1 MRVVG
6 NIAGFHGIKGE
17 IKIFPLLDDIKD
29 FYDFKE
35 LEIEGKLYEID
46 SVRNHKS
53 FLLVKLVDFNSLT
66 EVENFKGHVKADLN
80 EELNENE
87 IYIEDLISLP
97 VLDQDSNTV
106 GEVSNYYSS
115 GQKLVGIKM
124 NESFDCKR
132 ELLLPFVDEYIIEI
146 NKEEKFLK
154 VKITDDI
161 LELAK

>member
-29 FYDFKE
+29 FYDFEKI
-35 LEIEGKLYEID
+35 EIENKLYEIE
-46 SVRNHKS
+46 SVRNHKN
-53 FLLVKLVDFNSLT
+53 FLLVKLVGFNSLT
-66 EVENFKGHVKADLN
+66 EVEAFSGHVKADLN
-80 EELNENE
+80 EELSDDE

-97 VLDQDSNTV
+97 VLDQSDTSI
-106 GEVSNYYSS
+106 GEVSNYYSA

-124 NESFDCKR
+124 NDSFACKR
-132 ELLLPFVDEYIIEI
+132 ELLLPFVDEYILEI
-146 NKEEKFLK
+146 NKEKKFLK